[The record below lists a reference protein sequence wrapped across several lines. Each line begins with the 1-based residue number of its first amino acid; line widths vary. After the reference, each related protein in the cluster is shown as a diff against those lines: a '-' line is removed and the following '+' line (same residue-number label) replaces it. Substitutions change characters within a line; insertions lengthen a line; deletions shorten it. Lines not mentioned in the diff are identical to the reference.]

1 VRIEDRESRT
11 ENGVK
16 NMSVRRRFKGY
27 FLHGLAVLLPSILTI
42 WLFVWGYTFI
52 QTKISVHI
60 NRGLVYAIALLANER
75 VEVTDKEVKAY
86 LLKIKPELEDNKEEL
101 QIHMR
106 RPDIQRKV
114 RIEVLRQNLAKT
126 WVNGPGSI
134 AGFLVAVVG
143 VCVIGAL
150 LASYVGRSL
159 WRTIEKFI
167 MNTPILRNVFPYVKQ
182 VTDFLLTNEEQKKLF
197 SRVVAVEYPR
207 KGIWSVGFV
216 TGSGL
221 EKIVNNVKREF
232 LTVIIPT
239 SPTPFTGF
247 VITVQKKQTIDL
259 DMTIEQALR
268 FIISGGVITPGNEQ
282 ATTALPKSG
291 SEERR

>member
-1 VRIEDRESRT
+1 
-11 ENGVK
+11 
-16 NMSVRRRFKGY
+16 M
-27 FLHGLAVLLPSILTI
+27 PSILTI

-52 QTKISVHI
+52 QTKISIHI
-60 NRGLVYAIALLANER
+60 NRGLVYLIALAANEK
-75 VEVTDKEVKAY
+75 VEVSDKEVRAY
-86 LLKIKPELEDNKEEL
+86 LLKTKPDLSDNEAEL

-106 RPDIQRKV
+106 RHDVQRKV
-114 RIEVLRQNLAKT
+114 RIEQLKKTLAKT
-126 WVNGPGSI
+126 WIDGPGSI
-134 AGFLVAVVG
+134 TGFIVAVVG
-143 VCVIGAL
+143 VCILGAL
-150 LASYVGRSL
+150 LASYVGKSF

-167 MNTPILRNVFPYVKQ
+167 MNTPFLRNVFPYVKQ

-221 EKIVNNVKREF
+221 EEVVNAVKREF

-259 DMTIEQALR
+259 DMTIEEALR
-268 FIISGGVITPGNEQ
+268 FIVSGGVITPGSEQ
-282 ATTALPKSG
+282 PIIVLPQTG
-291 SEERR
+291 SEKES